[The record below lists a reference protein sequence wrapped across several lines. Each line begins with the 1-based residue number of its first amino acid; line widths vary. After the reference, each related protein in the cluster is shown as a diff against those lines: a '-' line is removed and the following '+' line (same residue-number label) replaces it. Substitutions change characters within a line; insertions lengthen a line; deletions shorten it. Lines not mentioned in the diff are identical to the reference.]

1 MVDDA
6 GLLPPLS
13 WEWWGEEQPYRATW
27 ERQRRRREAVLAGED
42 AECLALLEHVS
53 VVTTGR
59 RAVDLS
65 PGADGLKALGID
77 LVHTERGGLATWH
90 GPGQLVGYLICAV
103 ARRGWKVRTTVAA
116 LENGLQDWLATR
128 QIESQTRCDHPG
140 VWVGARKIASV
151 GLHFR
156 RGVSMHGFALNLQPP
171 GAEVGLIRPCG
182 LSPDTLT
189 SVEAMGGG
197 RWKPA
202 DVAPALA
209 GVLLDSLARQNP
221 S

>member
-1 MVDDA
+1 M
-6 GLLPPLS
+6 GLSSPLS
-13 WEWWGEEQPYRATW
+13 WEWWGAEQPYRATW
-27 ERQRRRREAVLAGED
+27 ERQRSRREAVLAGED

-59 RAVDLS
+59 RPVEMSQA
-65 PGADGLKALGID
+65 AENLKALGID

-116 LENGLQDWLATR
+116 IESGLQSWLATR
-128 QIESQTRCDHPG
+128 EIESETRCDHPG
-140 VWVGARKIASV
+140 VWVGDRKIASV

-156 RGVSMHGFALNLQPP
+156 RGVSMHGFALNLQP
-171 GAEVGLIRPCG
+171 VGSEAALIRPCG
-182 LSPDTLT
+182 LEPGSLT
-189 SVEAMGGG
+189 CVEAEGGG
-197 RWKPA
+197 PWKAA
-202 DVAPALA
+202 DAAPLLA
-209 GVLLDSLARQNP
+209 SHLLDSLARQNP

>member
-1 MVDDA
+1 
-6 GLLPPLS
+6 
-13 WEWWGEEQPYRATW
+13 
-27 ERQRRRREAVLAGED
+27 VLAGED

-59 RAVDLS
+59 RPVDLS
-65 PGADGLKALGID
+65 VAERELKAQGIE

-116 LENGLQDWLATR
+116 LESGLQSWLKTQ
-128 QIESQTRCDHPG
+128 QIESKVQCGHPG
-140 VWVGARKIASV
+140 VWIGDRKIASI

-156 RGVSMHGFALNLQPP
+156 RGVSMHGFALNLQPV
-171 GAEVGLIRPCG
+171 GSEVSLIRPCG
-182 LSPDTLT
+182 LEPEALT
-189 SVEAMGGG
+189 CVEAEGGG
-197 RWKPA
+197 HWKA
-202 DVAPALA
+202 AEVAPLLA
-209 GVLLDSLARQNP
+209 SHLLDSLARQNL